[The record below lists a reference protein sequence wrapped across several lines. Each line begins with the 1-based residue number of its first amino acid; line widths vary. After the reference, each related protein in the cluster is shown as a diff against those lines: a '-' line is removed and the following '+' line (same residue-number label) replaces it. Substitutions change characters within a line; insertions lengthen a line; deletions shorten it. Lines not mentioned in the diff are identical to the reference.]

1 MDISVLIVNYNGAKL
16 LTDCLD
22 SILNN
27 NFKGDYE
34 VLVIDNG
41 SLDDSLSVL
50 SVYQN
55 RIRLIPNSHNL
66 GFSKGNN
73 ILSKHARGDY
83 LYLLNNDTISQP
95 NNLQILYD
103 FLKQNVSVGAV
114 APKLLNQD
122 GSLQCPGSIFGH
134 FRFKGSVPRSVPFI
148 LGAAVMM
155 KKQLYDEIGG
165 LDEHYF
171 FYNDDVDLCKTLI
184 KKGYSIY
191 YLPITAVTHIGGVS
205 TKTRKIGSLVEGYRG
220 GLYLCRKHYGRVLC
234 FFYSFFVLIDV
245 FLKIFIY
252 SILFWQ
258 NKEKR
263 AFLKG
268 YFQILKI
275 VVSHDIHWEKKN
287 A

>member
-83 LYLLNNDTISQP
+83 LYLLN
-95 NNLQILYD
+95 
-103 FLKQNVSVGAV
+103 K
-114 APKLLNQD
+114 
-122 GSLQCPGSIFGH
+122 
-134 FRFKGSVPRSVPFI
+134 
-148 LGAAVMM
+148 
-155 KKQLYDEIGG
+155 
-165 LDEHYF
+165 
-171 FYNDDVDLCKTLI
+171 
-184 KKGYSIY
+184 
-191 YLPITAVTHIGGVS
+191 
-205 TKTRKIGSLVEGYRG
+205 
-220 GLYLCRKHYGRVLC
+220 
-234 FFYSFFVLIDV
+234 
-245 FLKIFIY
+245 
-252 SILFWQ
+252 
-258 NKEKR
+258 
-263 AFLKG
+263 
-268 YFQILKI
+268 
-275 VVSHDIHWEKKN
+275 
-287 A
+287 